1 MISSVYSVAVAGLVP
16 DNMGFEFPFVKSINI
31 NMLRLNWFIVFRT
44 ERITINSIHSRVVYN

>member
-31 NMLRLNWFIVFRT
+31 NMLRLN
-44 ERITINSIHSRVVYN
+44 